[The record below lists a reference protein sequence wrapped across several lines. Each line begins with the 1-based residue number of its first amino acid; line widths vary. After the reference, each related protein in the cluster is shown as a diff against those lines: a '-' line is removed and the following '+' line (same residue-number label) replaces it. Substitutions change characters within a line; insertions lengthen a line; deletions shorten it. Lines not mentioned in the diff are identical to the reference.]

1 MRKVLNINT
10 FAEKNSA
17 NFFLSYFLL
26 LWLFYYH
33 YYCYLS
39 LMKKQNNS
47 IVDKIIINVIF
58 SFTTNKIN
66 RNKIFPKIRKLKRN
80 GGSIVENF
88 MVRKTRLKS

>member
-1 MRKVLNINT
+1 
-10 FAEKNSA
+10 
-17 NFFLSYFLL
+17 
-26 LWLFYYH
+26 
-33 YYCYLS
+33 
-39 LMKKQNNS
+39 MKKQNNS

-58 SFTTNKIN
+58 SFTKNKIN